1 MQSVQVKFW
10 DGLQG
15 IQGIQEASGT
25 PSSVGLQGLQSLT
38 AYRCQAV
45 WLDNN
50 TPFAESNISAF
61 TTLAAGSITLQLHNI
76 TRQGHNYIV
85 HYLVTSTYALSNAVL
100 SINGGQIFQGVIQ
113 GGTIT
118 FTVSGLNAGTAY
130 LYQVQAEDIYQ
141 ESATVMGT
149 ITTTVVNEINM
160 YYSSRTE
167 NSVTFDLSYIHDY
180 TFVSGYVEYWDSTQD
195 PSTDQAQG
203 YEFFDDGD
211 TQCTVTGLTAE
222 TTYKFRAAMTVEDGF
237 GVQTTVYSSV
247 VTATTAE
254 HDYSNDYFTIKNEY
268 AGSNP
273 LKLVGDGISIDYS
286 TDNGSTWTTVALTGQ
301 TGGTTATTMDSGDEV
316 LLRHVG
322 DMPHRGLTVR
332 CDSIFSVKGNTASL
346 VYGDNF
352 AGRSLSNSSLSYL
365 FYNARTLTDASNLV
379 IYNTVN
385 SMEGMFYNCERL
397 LTVPNLEK
405 FTSAGASSMNSMFYN
420 CTSLVT
426 SPNLS
431 NIESV
436 GASGMQ
442 NMFHGCSA
450 LATPP
455 NLSKVKSVG
464 YGGMYGM
471 FSNCT
476 SLTTTPNF
484 TNVTSAGE
492 NAFYFCFDNCTS
504 LTRAYAPTITDWT
517 SNACPTSYW
526 LYGVAANGTLYANS
540 SIASMIPIN
549 DWSGCPSGW
558 SVQTI

>member
-1 MQSVQVKFW
+1 MQHIQLIHSHT
-10 DGLQG
+10 QG
-15 IQGIQEASGT
+15 QETIQDIAGT
-25 PSSVGLQGLQSLT
+25 PSSVCIQGLQSAT
-38 AYRCQAV
+38 SYRLQAV
-45 WLDNN
+45 LFNDGVEL
-50 TPFAESNISAF
+50 AQSNIASF
-61 TTLAAGSITLQLHNI
+61 TTLGASAITLTLHNI
-76 TRQGHNYIV
+76 SRENYNYRV
-85 HYLVTSTYALSNAVL
+85 HYLFSSTYTISSAVL
-100 SINGGQIFQGVIQ
+100 SCNGQTFQGTVS
-113 GGTIT
+113 GNTIT
-118 FTVSGLNAGTAY
+118 FIVTGLNAGNAY
-130 LYQVQAEDIYQ
+130 LYNVTATDIYGFSETANGSIQ
-141 ESATVMGT
+141 
-149 ITTTVVNEINM
+149 TTVVNQVNL
-160 YYSSRTE
+160 YYDSRTE
-167 NSVTFDLSYIHDY
+167 NTITFSLAYLHDY
-180 TFVSGYVEYWDSTQD
+180 TFRGGWVDVWNSTQD
-195 PSTDQAQG
+195 PSTDTPIT
-203 YEFFDDGD
+203 YEMWSDGD
-211 TQCTVTGLTAE
+211 TQITIPSLSPE
-222 TTYKFRAAMTVEDGF
+222 TTYYFRAGMTVEDGF
-237 GVQTTVYSSV
+237 GTQSTVYSSV

-254 HDYSNDYFTIKNEY
+254 HDYSRDYFTVKNEY

-322 DMPHRGLTVR
+322 DMPDWGLTVR

-379 IYNTVN
+379 IYNTVK
-385 SMEGMFYNCERL
+385 SMECMFYGCERL

-405 FTSAGASSMNSMFYN
+405 FTSAGASSMNGMFYN

-436 GASGMQ
+436 EASGMM

-492 NAFYFCFDNCTS
+492 NAFYFCFENCTS

-526 LYGVAANGTLYANS
+526 LYGVAASGTLYANS
-540 SIASMIPIN
+540 SIASIIPIN
-549 DWSGCPSGW
+549 DWSGCPTGW

>member
-1 MQSVQVKFW
+1 MEDQTELAF
-10 DGLQG
+10 
-15 IQGIQEASGT
+15 
-25 PSSVGLQGLQSLT
+25 
-38 AYRCQAV
+38 
-45 WLDNN
+45 
-50 TPFAESNISAF
+50 SNIAGF
-61 TTLAAGSITLQLHNI
+61 TTLGAGAISLTLHNI
-76 TRQGHNYIV
+76 SRDNYSYRV
-85 HYLVTSTYALSNAVL
+85 QYLFSSTYTLSSATL
-100 SINGGQIFQGVIQ
+100 STNGQTFQGTIS
-113 GGTIT
+113 GNTIT
-118 FTVSGLNAGTAY
+118 FVVTGLTAGNAY
-130 LYQVQAEDIYQ
+130 LYNVTATDIYQ
-141 ESATVMGT
+141 ESATANGT
-149 ITTTVVNEINM
+149 IVTTVINQVNL
-160 YYSSRTE
+160 YYDSRTE
-167 NSVTFDLSYIHDY
+167 NTITFSLAYLHDY
-180 TFVSGYVEYWDSTQD
+180 TFRGGWVNVWNSTQD
-195 PSTDQAQG
+195 PSTDVPITNEAW
-203 YEFFDDGD
+203 FDGD
-211 TQCTVTGLTAE
+211 TQITIPSLSPE
-222 TTYKFRAAMTVEDGF
+222 TTYYFQAGMTVEDGF
-237 GVQTTVYSSV
+237 GVQSTVYSSV

-322 DMPHRGLTVR
+322 DMPNRGLTVR

-379 IYNTVN
+379 IYNTVK

-471 FSNCT
+471 FENCT

-549 DWSGCPSGW
+549 DWSGCPTGW
-558 SVQTI
+558 TVQTI

>member
-1 MQSVQVKFW
+1 MQHIQLIHSHT
-10 DGLQG
+10 QG
-15 IQGIQEASGT
+15 EETILDIAGT
-25 PSSVGLQGLQSLT
+25 PQSYCLQGLQSAT
-38 AYRCQAV
+38 SYRLQAV
-45 WLDNN
+45 LFNDGIQL
-50 TPFAESNISAF
+50 AQSNIASFVTLGASA
-61 TTLAAGSITLQLHNI
+61 ITLTLHNI
-76 TRQGHNYIV
+76 SRENYNYRV
-85 HYLVTSTYALSNAVL
+85 HYLFSSTYTLSSAVL
-100 SINGGQIFQGVIQ
+100 SCNGQTFQGTINGN
-113 GGTIT
+113 TIT
-118 FTVSGLNAGTAY
+118 FIVTGLTAGDAY
-130 LYQVQAEDIYQ
+130 LYNVTATDVYGFQ
-141 ESATVMGT
+141 ETVTGS
-149 ITTTVVNEINM
+149 ITTTVINQVNI
-160 YYSSRTE
+160 YYASRTE
-167 NSVTFDLSYIHDY
+167 NSVTFDLVYLHDY
-180 TFVSGYVEYWDSTQD
+180 TFVSGWIDVWNSSQD
-195 PSTDQAQG
+195 PSTDQSISYDMWA
-203 YEFFDDGD
+203 DGD
-211 TQCTVTGLTAE
+211 SSVTATGLNYE
-222 TTYKFRAAMTVEDGF
+222 TTYKFRAAMTVVDAF
-237 GVQTTVYSSV
+237 GTQTTVYSSV
-247 VTATTAE
+247 LTQTTAD
-254 HDYSNDYFTIKNEY
+254 HDFSNDYFTIKNEY

-379 IYNTVN
+379 IYNTVK
-385 SMEGMFYNCERL
+385 SMEGMFYNCDRL

-405 FTSAGASSMNSMFYN
+405 FTSAGASSMNGMFYN
-420 CTSLVT
+420 CAALVT

-442 NMFHGCSA
+442 NMFHGCSS

-492 NAFYFCFDNCTS
+492 NAFYFCFDNCTA

-558 SVQTI
+558 TVQTI